1 MPNKKVSIIKK
12 YFLIIAFVGVA
23 LVFSACDLFV
33 SEELI
38 STSVSPNE
46 TYQLQAYLVNGG
58 ATTSYT
64 VKVYRVND
72 NPLFNKK
79 LIYSKYR
86 EVEAEIK
93 WIDDKNVEINGVV
106 LNLEKDEVFIENE
119 YSFFMTNF
127 IFCEGGFNYAQ

>member
-1 MPNKKVSIIKK
+1 MLKRKVSIIKK
-12 YFLIIAFVGVA
+12 RFYIFAFVGVA
-23 LVFSACDLFV
+23 LVFSACGLFV

-72 NPLFNKK
+72 NPLFNK
-79 LIYSKYR
+79 
-86 EVEAEIK
+86 
-93 WIDDKNVEINGVV
+93 INPD
-106 LNLEKDEVFIENE
+106 LQTVFSNSII
-119 YSFFMTNF
+119 TP
-127 IFCEGGFNYAQ
+127 

>member
-1 MPNKKVSIIKK
+1 MLNRKVSIFKK
-12 YFLIIAFVGVA
+12 CFLIISFVGVA
-23 LVFSACDLFV
+23 LVFSACGLFV

-106 LNLEKDEVFIENE
+106 LNLEKDQVFIEK
-119 YSFFMTNF
+119 
-127 IFCEGGFNYAQ
+127 

>member
-12 YFLIIAFVGVA
+12 YFLIIACVGVA
-23 LVFSACDLFV
+23 CIFSACGLFV

-38 STSVSPNE
+38 STSVSPNN

-58 ATTSYT
+58 ATTSFT

-93 WIDDKNVEINGVV
+93 WIDDKNVEKNGVV
-106 LNLEKDEVFIENE
+106 LNLEKDEVFI
-119 YSFFMTNF
+119 
-127 IFCEGGFNYAQ
+127 GK

>member
-1 MPNKKVSIIKK
+1 MLKRKVSIIKK
-12 YFLIIAFVGVA
+12 RFYIFAFVGVA
-23 LVFSACDLFV
+23 LVFSACGLFV

-106 LNLEKDEVFIENE
+106 LNLEKDEVFIEK
-119 YSFFMTNF
+119 
-127 IFCEGGFNYAQ
+127 

>member
-1 MPNKKVSIIKK
+1 MMNRKIFKIKN
-12 YFLIIAFVGVA
+12 YFLIFSSVIIA
-23 LVFSACDLFV
+23 LLFSACGIFV

-38 STSVSPNE
+38 STSVSPNK

-64 VKVYRVND
+64 VKVYSVND

-86 EVEAEIK
+86 EHDAEIK

-106 LNLEKDEVFIENE
+106 LNLEKDEVFI
-119 YSFFMTNF
+119 
-127 IFCEGGFNYAQ
+127 GK